1 MEQVHSG
8 SRIASKSQ
16 DHLSVPHEEAHMRV
30 DSRESHRGLL
40 NEKADQSRH
49 SNADD
54 YQYTG
59 PFMNKSSSRMLIKN
73 GRAF

>member
-8 SRIASKSQ
+8 PKIASKSQ
-16 DHLSVPHEEAHMRV
+16 DQVSGPHEVAHMRL
-30 DSRESHRGLL
+30 DSRESHRSLL

-59 PFMNKSSSRMLIKN
+59 PFMNK
-73 GRAF
+73 